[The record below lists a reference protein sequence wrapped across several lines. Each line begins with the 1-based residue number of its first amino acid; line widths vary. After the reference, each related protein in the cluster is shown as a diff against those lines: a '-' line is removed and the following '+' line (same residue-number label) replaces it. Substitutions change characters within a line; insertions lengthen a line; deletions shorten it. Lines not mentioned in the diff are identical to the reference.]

1 MNTKR
6 VSGLLLVFLT
16 LLAFSVSNV
25 PAQDKE
31 AKLDAQQIMNDVITP
46 KDSCTVVVAHGI
58 KATTYTHV
66 TSDGLT
72 FTRFE
77 TESLTNISLG
87 PLTNGVKIKELKI
100 INREG
105 TWNVRPDMAIRMD
118 YLNDPMPNQEKPSLN
133 PGSTFTV
140 EEKTNQEQP
149 IYVVTETYSQQSVT
163 EFLKAIA
170 PSMEGKNPNY
180 LAKIIPTKMVYSIGK
195 SDHLIHGV
203 KSLNSQGTV
212 LFDVLYSSINTN
224 PVAEALFEVPPDLK
238 RVVVTKTDHEGNV
251 IMPYLP
257 PEIKNLPKQPRKER
271 PERIII
277 LTLLTL
283 TCLGPI
289 GFVLYFRYFRIRR
302 QPMA

>member
-1 MNTKR
+1 MNITR
-6 VSGLLLVFLT
+6 VSGLLLVFLP

-25 PAQDKE
+25 LAQDKVV
-31 AKLDAQQIMNDVITP
+31 KLDAQQIMNDVITP

-72 FTRFE
+72 FNRFE

-100 INREG
+100 KNREG
-105 TWNVRPDMAIRMD
+105 TWQVRPDMAIRMD
-118 YLNDPMPNQEKPSLN
+118 YLKDPMPNQEKPSLN
-133 PGSTFTV
+133 AGSTFTV
-140 EEKTNQEQP
+140 EEKANQGEP
-149 IYVVTETYSQQSVT
+149 IYVVTEKYSPQSVA

-170 PSMEGKNPNY
+170 PSMKGKNPEY
-180 LAKIIPTKMVYSIGK
+180 LAKIIPAKMVYSIGK

-224 PVAEALFEVPPDLK
+224 PLAEALFEVPPDLK
-238 RVVVTKTDHEGNV
+238 RVVVTKTDHENNV

-257 PEIKNLPKQPRKER
+257 PELKNLQKQPRKAH

-277 LTLLTL
+277 LTLLSL

-289 GFVLYFRYFRIRR
+289 GFVLYFRYFRERPR
-302 QPMA
+302 T